1 MRRYL
6 RSHSSSVINNDGF
19 ATPNPTVDMS
29 YGVVPAGRSVLDGS
43 ARLRQADD
51 PELQSLLSKDG
62 ADGTSRAGAV
72 SERAGLLANGGE
84 GGSVGVG
91 RDGRGSA
98 GGGGGGTDGRPQRAY
113 ESLDY
118 EEYDDTVYRADQ
130 AASSSLDSLLYSA
143 NKYLVCFAIG
153 VITALAAF
161 AVNLSVENI
170 SGFKFWATLT
180 IMERGNLLGSFLA
193 YVAMNAALV
202 TGSVAIT
209 AYLGPAAAGSGIP
222 DVKAYLNGVDVP
234 YIFHANTLVAKF
246 LGAVGSVAG
255 GLAIGKEGPFVH
267 AGAAI
272 AAIVSQGGSGAVRL
286 GWMRHFW
293 NDRDRYD
300 MVACGTAA
308 GVAAAFRSPVG
319 GVLFA
324 LEEMTSWWKNQMLW
338 LAFFTT
344 AVVSVSIRVLMKA
357 CSVNGCGFFGSGG
370 FIIFEIQEGQDT
382 YEFFELVPMLLLGVL
397 GGLLGSG
404 FIAMN
409 ARLSEWRKRNLA
421 PLGRRGRLL
430 EGLAISVLTSTL
442 SFVVPLLVLCRDCP
456 AGSEGV
462 CPRTDNLHSGNFV
475 KFGCSH
481 FAGRGRYND
490 LATLFFNTQDD
501 AIRNL
506 FSSKTKREYTVSA
519 LLIFS
524 TIFYFLA
531 TLTYGIFA
539 PTGLFVPSILCGAAY
554 GRLVGIFVADMH
566 PGHYIDEGTYALL
579 GAASFLGGAMR
590 LTVCTC
596 VMLLELTNNLALL
609 PLIMLVLLVAKAVGD
624 GTGIKPV
631 YEVQMSVKGLPFLQP
646 QPEAFMRHI
655 TAKECCG
662 RPPVTFNRVEKV
674 RSLVEALRSTLHN
687 GFPVMGR
694 GADGERLIC
703 GVILRQQLLTLLAT
717 GSRSMQPTPALSE
730 NSSRAALSYSVPE
743 FSKPMSDPVPR
754 CDEGV
759 LASGA
764 LSEETLEM
772 YLDLGP
778 FLNTSYHVVQEDAP
792 LSKIYQLLRT
802 LGLRHICVIP
812 RAHEVVGMITRADL
826 LPDALERR
834 YSHMPGHYTTD
845 GLNISAHSPLLPGA
859 PPSTCASQQRA
870 AGAGPLPGGHG
881 AGGGLLAPASP
892 PPGGG
897 GVAAA
902 AAAAA
907 GGGGTGPAAGVSFSM
922 VALGSPPAVQAPP
935 PPPPGG
941 YHSAAGAG
949 VGGADAAGG
958 LLIGR
963 HASNPLQ
970 VPADA
975 AQAGGGTAAAT
986 GSNAGLLSRRPLA
999 RGTGSVSVGA
1009 GGGGAAAAT
1018 AVSPTSS
1025 TALADRSLLR

>member
-1 MRRYL
+1 MRRYPV
-6 RSHSSSVINNDGF
+6 RSQSELQPVDSNDGRGF
-19 ATPNPTVDMS
+19 PVFPVDMS
-29 YGVVPAGRSVLDGS
+29 YGVVPAGRSVIDGS

-51 PELQSLLSKDG
+51 PELQSLLTKDG
-62 ADGTSRAGAV
+62 VNGPSLVESGGLSSDLSGQGNGAAH
-72 SERAGLLANGGE
+72 SGGC
-84 GGSVGVG
+84 GST
-91 RDGRGSA
+91 DGRG
-98 GGGGGGTDGRPQRAY
+98 QRSY

-118 EEYDDTVYRADQ
+118 EEYDDTVFRADQ
-130 AASSSLDSLLYSA
+130 AASSSLDSLLVSA

-180 IMERGNLLGSFLA
+180 IMESGNLVGSFMA

-202 TGSVAIT
+202 TASVAIT
-209 AYLGPAAAGSGIP
+209 LYIGPAAAGSGIP

-234 YIFHANTLVAKF
+234 YIFHLNTLVAKI
-246 LGAVGSVAG
+246 LGAIGSVAG

-272 AAIVSQGGSGAVRL
+272 AAIVSQGGSGSMRL

-357 CSVNGCGFFGSGG
+357 CSSNGCGFFGSGG

-442 SFVVPLLVLCRDCP
+442 SFVVPLMVVCTACP
-456 AGSEGV
+456 AGSEGT

-475 KFGCSH
+475 KFGCRDLL
-481 FAGRGRYND
+481 GRGAYND

-524 TIFYFLA
+524 VIFYFLA
-531 TLTYGIFA
+531 TLTYGMFA

-655 TAKECCG
+655 SAKECCG
-662 RPPVTFNRVEKV
+662 RPPVTFSRVEKV
-674 RSLVEALRSTLHN
+674 RSLVETLRSNQHN

-694 GADGERLIC
+694 GVDGERLIC
-703 GVILRQQLLTLLAT
+703 GVVLRQQLLTLLAT
-717 GSRSMQPTPALSE
+717 GSRSMQATPTVSE

-759 LASGA
+759 LMPGA

-834 YSHMPGHYTTD
+834 YSHLPGHYTTE
-845 GLNISAHSPLLPGA
+845 GLNISAHGPVASASTATATPTIEAPSP
-859 PPSTCASQQRA
+859 
-870 AGAGPLPGGHG
+870 AGPQTSG
-881 AGGGLLAPASP
+881 ASGIGVLAPT
-892 PPGGG
+892 
-897 GVAAA
+897 

-907 GGGGTGPAAGVSFSM
+907 GQHNS
-922 VALGSPPAVQAPP
+922 
-935 PPPPGG
+935 
-941 YHSAAGAG
+941 
-949 VGGADAAGG
+949 
-958 LLIGR
+958 
-963 HASNPLQ
+963 
-970 VPADA
+970 
-975 AQAGGGTAAAT
+975 GTASILMATLGPSATSSHAPAT
-986 GSNAGLLSRRPLA
+986 GSH
-999 RGTGSVSVGA
+999 
-1009 GGGGAAAAT
+1009 GGGGANCGLASGRLLGEMAISPQAPAEVAQAGHLSRRSGARNTGAT
-1018 AVSPTSS
+1018 SVAVGGGGGGSSSTSTAISPTASGP
-1025 TALADRSLLR
+1025 LVDRSLLR